1 MKVATRLPDDGEH
14 DHVLHTAILTFMSD
28 MGVIMGARPPSQG
41 MGFEGFM
48 GASLDHAL
56 WFHRPV
62 RVDDWLFLDLHA
74 VSNSNS
80 RGLVR
85 GTMHDRAGRLVMSLT
100 QEALLRAARPGM
112 PPPPPPAPPEV
123 P

>member
-1 MKVATRLPDDGEH
+1 MLNGIDAGTDCSFCGLCAMR
-14 DHVLHTAILTFMSD
+14 MS
-28 MGVIMGARPPSQG
+28 RSFPSQG